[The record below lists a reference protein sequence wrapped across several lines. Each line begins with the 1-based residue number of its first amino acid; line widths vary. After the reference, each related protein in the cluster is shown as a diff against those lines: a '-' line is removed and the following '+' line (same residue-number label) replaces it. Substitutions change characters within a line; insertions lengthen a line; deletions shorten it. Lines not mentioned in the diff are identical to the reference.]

1 MISLLQ
7 MLIMTLTLKFFWLRE
22 GAEAADDDL
31 SLRLELARP
40 GPGAGWEWDLRIMIM
55 LVTVMIM
62 IVMTD
67 LVLFVSELS
76 SDTWPLLLRGGF
88 CGVIGR
94 HVLRGTWRKVVT
106 LILSFCTSI
115 AFCNNFRECNKPTV
129 GGHGHGQYAS

>member
-1 MISLLQ
+1 MISILQ

-40 GPGAGWEWDLRIMIM
+40 GPGAGWEWDLRIIMIM
-55 LVTVMIM
+55 IVTVMIM
-62 IVMTD
+62 IVITD

-94 HVLRGTWRKVVT
+94 HVLRGTSRKNHD
-106 LILSFCTSI
+106 I
-115 AFCNNFRECNKPTV
+115 K
-129 GGHGHGQYAS
+129 